1 MQKISYVIPCYR
13 SQHTVGGVVAEITA
27 TMQTL
32 PQYDYE
38 VILVNDCSP
47 DDTFGTIRS
56 LVAADSHVVGVDL
69 AKNFGQH
76 AALMAG
82 FHKCSG
88 DIVVC
93 LDDDGQTPADEVG
106 KLLAKIDE
114 GYDVVYA
121 SYDTKRQAGWRNLG
135 SWVNSKMTEIM
146 LGKPPELVVNSY
158 FAARRFIVD
167 EMLRYEHCYPYV
179 IGLVLRSTKRICNVP
194 VHHRAREEGRS
205 GYTLSKLL
213 NLWMNGFTSFSVK
226 PLRIA
231 TYIGTLFAVAGFLY
245 FIYIIIDHFTRAAA
259 PIGWAST
266 TALLL
271 LLGGMILVV
280 LGIMGEYVGRI
291 YMCANAAPQYVEREV
306 IRHEEN
312 DALKQAKWFL
322 LLHVIL
328 GHPCRGSSVCS
339 KLAAQQPFLSAAF
352 IVLYGLMLLALVTY
366 VRRGWQQV
374 IKHLPLTTA
383 YANKAVTV
391 VWGILLGLAVFGEA
405 VTPRRV
411 IGAVIIICGI
421 VLFVRADNE
430 GEGGK

>member
-13 SQHTVGGVVAEITA
+13 SQHTVGGVVAEIAA

-158 FAARRFIVD
+158 
-167 EMLRYEHCYPYV
+167 L
-179 IGLVLRSTKRICNVP
+179 P

-231 TYIGTLFAVAGFLY
+231 TYIGTLFAMAGFLY

-280 LGIMGEYVGRI
+280 LDIMGEYVGRI

-306 IRHEEN
+306 IRHEED
-312 DALKQAKWFL
+312 DA
-322 LLHVIL
+322 
-328 GHPCRGSSVCS
+328 
-339 KLAAQQPFLSAAF
+339 
-352 IVLYGLMLLALVTY
+352 
-366 VRRGWQQV
+366 
-374 IKHLPLTTA
+374 
-383 YANKAVTV
+383 
-391 VWGILLGLAVFGEA
+391 
-405 VTPRRV
+405 
-411 IGAVIIICGI
+411 
-421 VLFVRADNE
+421 
-430 GEGGK
+430 

>member
-1 MQKISYVIPCYR
+1 MKQAKWFLLL
-13 SQHTVGGVVAEITA
+13 H
-27 TMQTL
+27 
-32 PQYDYE
+32 
-38 VILVNDCSP
+38 VILGIYAGSSVCSKLAAQQP
-47 DDTFGTIRS
+47 FLSAAFIVLYGLMLLALVTYAVGWQQVIKHLPLTTAYANKAVTVVWGILLGLAVFGEAVTPRQVIGAVIIICGIVLFVR
-56 LVAADSHVVGVDL
+56 ADNEG
-69 AKNFGQH
+69 
-76 AALMAG
+76 
-82 FHKCSG
+82 
-88 DIVVC
+88 
-93 LDDDGQTPADEVG
+93 EVG

-312 DALKQAKWFL
+312 DA
-322 LLHVIL
+322 
-328 GHPCRGSSVCS
+328 
-339 KLAAQQPFLSAAF
+339 
-352 IVLYGLMLLALVTY
+352 
-366 VRRGWQQV
+366 
-374 IKHLPLTTA
+374 
-383 YANKAVTV
+383 
-391 VWGILLGLAVFGEA
+391 
-405 VTPRRV
+405 
-411 IGAVIIICGI
+411 
-421 VLFVRADNE
+421 
-430 GEGGK
+430 

>member
-13 SQHTVGGVVAEITA
+13 SQHTVGGVVAEIAA

-56 LVAADSHVVGVDL
+56 LVAADSH
-69 AKNFGQH
+69 
-76 AALMAG
+76 
-82 FHKCSG
+82 
-88 DIVVC
+88 VVC

-231 TYIGTLFAVAGFLY
+231 TYIGTLFAMAGFLY

-312 DALKQAKWFL
+312 DA
-322 LLHVIL
+322 
-328 GHPCRGSSVCS
+328 
-339 KLAAQQPFLSAAF
+339 
-352 IVLYGLMLLALVTY
+352 
-366 VRRGWQQV
+366 
-374 IKHLPLTTA
+374 
-383 YANKAVTV
+383 
-391 VWGILLGLAVFGEA
+391 
-405 VTPRRV
+405 
-411 IGAVIIICGI
+411 
-421 VLFVRADNE
+421 
-430 GEGGK
+430 